1 MYVEISNAREVF
13 GRTLKIQRG
22 GWVFTSRSVYVFKKR
37 TTFIYIFFVII
48 IFVYFS
54 NCQTRIVG
62 PVLIREFIA
71 SLTVDYSPID
81 HARLTCL
88 KVKIVILFLG

>member
-1 MYVEISNAREVF
+1 MSKFRMPEKCLVEL
-13 GRTLKIQRG
+13 LKFNEEDGYLPLVRY
-22 GWVFTSRSVYVFKKR
+22 TCLKKR

-62 PVLIREFIA
+62 PVLIREFIG
-71 SLTVDYSPID
+71 SLTVDYSPLD